1 MVSHCERPH
10 SCSDPS
16 TRSGGRL
23 LPRWQTG
30 ILFGSKHLKD
40 KKIVLVF
47 SVLIKRMVSFD
58 GMEWNG
64 ISHNKFKQEYCF

>member
-1 MVSHCERPH
+1 MVSHCEHPR

-30 ILFGSKHLKD
+30 ILFGSKHLKF
-40 KKIVLVF
+40 KENCLVF
-47 SVLIKRMVSFD
+47 SVLNKRMVSFD
-58 GMEWNG
+58 GMDGPE
-64 ISHNKFKQEYCF
+64 SK